1 MDHQHHQHAG
11 HAGHDVET
19 TTKID
24 NSCCDTGTQA
34 TSTGEHM
41 MHHMMS
47 VSS

>member
-1 MDHQHHQHAG
+1 MDHHQHHQHG
-11 HAGHDVET
+11 HEVES

-24 NSCCDTGTQA
+24 NSCCDTAGTQA

-47 VSS
+47 VS